1 VNASSVVNPLISASE
16 LLGALEGGSPLVLVD
31 ARFWLGQ
38 HGRGRA
44 AYEAGHIPGARFV
57 DVDEELAEPAR
68 GDGIRPGTSA
78 RGRHPRPSA
87 ERLAGA
93 VGRLGINNDSS
104 VVVYDQGTSLA
115 AAWFRWLLRD
125 AGQLNIRV
133 LDGGF
138 AAWQAAGGAVSTDDA
153 DGTGSFVPQPGQLP
167 ALTVDEV
174 PGFLAAGHQLVD
186 VRAAER
192 FRGETE
198 PVDPIAGHIP
208 GASNLPASTLQQA
221 DGPSCPPP
229 SCASTWRVSR
239 PGTPSAVA
247 PGSPHPRPCW
257 PPSRQES
264 TAWRSTPVRG
274 RSGSPTP
281 PARLLSVAACR
292 LAAARTGAEGHR
304 CVSSAGAPHPDS
316 E

>member
-1 VNASSVVNPLISASE
+1 MNASSVVNPLISASE

-87 ERLAGA
+87 ERLTGA
-93 VGRLGINNDSS
+93 VGRLGINDDSS

-138 AAWQAAGGAVSTDDA
+138 AAWQAAGGAVSTDDPA

-221 DGPSCPPP
+221 DGRFLPAADLRVHLSGIAAGDAFSCG
-229 SCASTWRVSR
+229 SGLTASQALLAAE
-239 PGTPSAVA
+239 SAGIDGLA
-247 PGSPHPRPCW
+247 IYPGSW
-257 PPSRQES
+257 SEWI
-264 TAWRSTPVRG
+264 AD
-274 RSGSPTP
+274 
-281 PARLLSVAACR
+281 PARPVAV
-292 LAAARTGAEGHR
+292 GGG
-304 CVSSAGAPHPDS
+304 V
-316 E
+316 